1 MTSLQSKY
9 IRCINYLF
17 MKKTIIALSSLSLFV
32 ACVQEKSGQV
42 VISVKYPQTK
52 KVNQVDD
59 YFGTKVEDPYR
70 WLEDDNSAET
80 KAWVDEENKVTFSYL
95 DKIPFRDRVKKR
107 LTQLWNYEKL
117 SPPEKKAGMYFSFYN
132 NGLQNQAVLCMQKN
146 VTDARVEL
154 LDPNK
159 LSADGTV
166 SFSGWDVSKD
176 GKYLAYGISKAGSDW
191 VELHVLEIST
201 KKELSDKIE
210 WVKFSNIS
218 WYKNGFYYSRYD
230 TPETGKALTKKN
242 TGHKVYYH
250 ELGTLQDADKLVFAD
265 EAHPDRNFS
274 ATVTDDEKYL
284 ILSGSESTSGNSLWV
299 KEIKDPV
306 NSWHKLVDNFGN
318 DYNVIHNSGSNF
330 YVLTNYK
337 ASNQRL
343 LKINVSNAEE
353 TYWQEIIPQQKDLLE
368 GVHYADRKFIA
379 SFMHDVA
386 SRMNIYDTLGI
397 LLNEVNLEGLCKVEG
412 LSTAD
417 NDSMVFYTRATFTAP
432 PSVYAYNIKENRNQ
446 VFFKPKTDFK
456 SEEYETKQVF
466 FPSKDGTRI
475 PMFITCKKGIK
486 QDGNNPCFVFGY
498 GGFNIFYAPE
508 YRTDRALFLEAGG
521 IYCVPGI
528 RGGGD
533 YGEDWHKAGTKCQK
547 QHVFDDFIAACDY
560 LVAEKYTSHEKLA
573 IHGRS
578 NGGLLI
584 GAIMTERPDIAKV
597 CIPTVG
603 VLDML
608 RFHLFT
614 IGRSWSIDYGC
625 SENKDEFACLY
636 KYSPLHNIKKTNDPA
651 TLILTGDHD
660 DRVVPAHS
668 FKFAATLQANQTGN
682 EPVIIR
688 IDKNAGHG
696 SGKPTAKQIDEFGDM
711 WSFVF
716 YNLGVNTL
724 PW

>member
-1 MTSLQSKY
+1 
-9 IRCINYLF
+9 
-17 MKKTIIALSSLSLFV
+17 MKKVIITLSTLGLLACSQEKPTKEVIAL
-32 ACVQEKSGQV
+32 
-42 VISVKYPQTK
+42 KYPQTK

-59 YFGTKVEDPYR
+59 YFGIKVADPYR

-95 DKIPFRDRVKKR
+95 DKIPYRENVKKR

-117 SPPEKKAGMYFSFYN
+117 TAPVKKAGMYFSFYN
-132 NGLQNQAVLCMQKN
+132 NGLQNQAVLCVQKN
-146 VTDARVEL
+146 LKDARTEL

-166 SFSGWDVSKD
+166 SFSGWGVSKD

-191 VELHVLEIST
+191 VEIHVMEIAG
-201 KKELSDKIE
+201 KKKLSDKIE
-210 WVKFSNIS
+210 WVKFSGIS
-218 WYKNGFYYSRYD
+218 WCKNGFYYSRYD
-230 TPETGKALTKKN
+230 APESGKALTKQN

-250 ELGTLQDADKLVFAD
+250 EVGTPQTADKLIFAD
-265 EAHPDRNFS
+265 GAHPDRNFT
-274 ATVTDDEKYL
+274 AGVTDDEKYL
-284 ILSGSESTSGNSLWV
+284 VLSGSESTSGNSLWI
-299 KEIKDPV
+299 KEV
-306 NSWHKLVDNFGN
+306 NDATNKWYKLVDNFEN
-318 DYNVIHNSGSNF
+318 DYNVVHNSGANF
-330 YVLTNYK
+330 YVQTNYK

-343 LKINVSNAEE
+343 LKISLTNAEE
-353 TYWQEIIPQQKDLLE
+353 KYWQEIIPQQKDLLE
-368 GVHYADRKFIA
+368 GVQYADRKFVA

-386 SRMNIYDTLGI
+386 SRMNVYDTNGLLLYEANLG
-397 LLNEVNLEGLCKVEG
+397 GLCKVND
-412 LSTAD
+412 LSTSDKDTIA
-417 NDSMVFYTRATFTAP
+417 FFTRATFTAP
-432 PSVYAYNIKENRNQ
+432 PTVYMYNVKENKMEL
-446 VFFKPKTDFK
+446 FFQPKTDFK
-456 SEEYETKQVF
+456 SEDYETKQVF
-466 FPSKDGTRI
+466 FTSKDGTKI
-475 PMFITCKKGIK
+475 PMFITSKKGIELN
-486 QDGNNPCFVFGY
+486 GNNPCFVFGY
-498 GGFNIFYAPE
+498 GGFNAYYSPE

-533 YGEDWHKAGTKCQK
+533 YGEDWHKAGTKCKK
-547 QHVFDDFIAACDY
+547 QNVFDDFIAACDY

-584 GAIMTERPDIAKV
+584 GAVMTERPDVAKV

-614 IGRSWSIDYGC
+614 IGRAWTIDYGC

-636 KYSPLHNIKKTNDPA
+636 KYSPLHNVKKTNYPA
-651 TLILTGDHD
+651 TLVLTGDHD

-668 FKFAATLQANQTGN
+668 FKFAATLQENQTGT
-682 EPVIIR
+682 EPIIIR

-696 SGKPTAKQIDEFGDM
+696 AGKPTAKQIDEYGDM

-716 YNLGVNTL
+716 YNLEVDKL

>member
-1 MTSLQSKY
+1 
-9 IRCINYLF
+9 
-17 MKKTIIALSSLSLFV
+17 MKKTIIAISALGLL
-32 ACVQEKSGQV
+32 ACSQEKPTKE
-42 VISVKYPQTK
+42 VIVLKYPQTK

-59 YFGTKVEDPYR
+59 YFGTKVADPYR

-95 DKIPFRDRVKKR
+95 DKIPFRENVKKR

-117 SPPEKKAGMYFSFYN
+117 TAPVKKAGMYFSFYN
-132 NGLQNQAVLCMQKN
+132 NGLQNQAVLCVQKN
-146 VTDARVEL
+146 LKDARVEL

-166 SFSGWDVSKD
+166 SFSGWDVSKN

-191 VELHVLEIST
+191 VEIHVMEIAG

-210 WVKFSNIS
+210 WVKFSGIS
-218 WYKNGFYYSRYD
+218 WCKNGFYYSRYD
-230 TPETGKALTKKN
+230 APENGKALTKQN

-250 ELGTLQDADKLVFAD
+250 EVGTAQSADKLIFAD
-265 EAHPDRNFS
+265 EAHPDRNFT
-274 ATVTDDEKYL
+274 AGVTDDEKYL
-284 ILSGSESTSGNSLWV
+284 TLSGSESTSGNSLWI
-299 KEIKDPV
+299 KEV
-306 NSWHKLVDNFGN
+306 NDATNKWNKLVDNFEN
-318 DYNVIHNSGSNF
+318 DYNIVHNSCNNF
-330 YVLTNYK
+330 YVQTNYK

-343 LKINVSNAEE
+343 LKISLTNAEE
-353 TYWQEIIPQQKDLLE
+353 KYWQEIIPQQKDLLE
-368 GVHYADRKFIA
+368 GVQYADRKFVA

-386 SRMNIYDTLGI
+386 SRMNVYDTNGLLLYEANLG
-397 LLNEVNLEGLCKVEG
+397 GLCKVND
-412 LSTAD
+412 LSTSDKDTIA
-417 NDSMVFYTRATFTAP
+417 FFTRATFTAP
-432 PSVYAYNIKENRNQ
+432 PAVYTYNVKENRMEL
-446 VFFKPKTDFK
+446 FFQPKTDFK
-456 SEEYETKQVF
+456 SEDYETKQVF
-466 FPSKDGTRI
+466 FISKDGTKI
-475 PMFITCKKGIK
+475 PMFITLKKGIELN
-486 QDGNNPCFVFGY
+486 GNNPCFVFGY
-498 GGFNIFYAPE
+498 GGFNAYYSPE

-533 YGEDWHKAGTKCQK
+533 YGEDWHKAGTKCLK
-547 QHVFDDFIAACDY
+547 QNVFDDFIAACDY
-560 LVAEKYTSHEKLA
+560 LVVEKYTSHEKLA

-584 GAIMTERPDIAKV
+584 GAVMTERPDVAKV
-597 CIPTVG
+597 CIPAVG

-614 IGRSWSIDYGC
+614 IGRAWTVDYGC

-636 KYSPLHNIKKTNDPA
+636 KYSPLHNVKKTNYPA
-651 TLILTGDHD
+651 TLVLTGDHD

-668 FKFAATLQANQTGN
+668 FKFAATLQENQTGN
-682 EPVIIR
+682 EPIIIR

-696 SGKPTAKQIDEFGDM
+696 TGKPTAKQIDEYGDM

-716 YNLGVNTL
+716 YNLGVDKL

>member
-1 MTSLQSKY
+1 
-9 IRCINYLF
+9 
-17 MKKTIIALSSLSLFV
+17 MKKTIITLASLSLLS
-32 ACVQEKSGQV
+32 ACTQPKSTKET
-42 VISVKYPQTK
+42 ITLKYPQTK
-52 KVNQVDD
+52 KVNQVDE
-59 YFGTKVEDPYR
+59 YFGTKVSDPYR

-80 KAWVDEENKVTFSYL
+80 KAWVDEENKITFSYL
-95 DKIPFRDRVKKR
+95 DKIPFRENVKKR

-117 SPPEKKAGMYFSFYN
+117 SAPVKKAGMYISFYN
-132 NGLQNQAVLCMQKN
+132 NGLQNQAVLCMQKSLK
-146 VTDARVEL
+146 DARVEL

-191 VELHVLEIST
+191 VEINVLEIAT
-201 KKELSDKIE
+201 QKQLTDKIE
-210 WVKFSNIS
+210 WVKFSEIS

-230 TPETGKALTKKN
+230 APKDNKALTEQN

-250 ELGTLQDADKLVFAD
+250 EVGTAQSDDKLLFSD
-265 EAHPDRNFS
+265 ESHPDRNF
-274 ATVTDDEKYL
+274 AADVTDDEKY
-284 ILSGSESTSGNSLWV
+284 IVLSGSESTSGNSLWI
-299 KEIKDPV
+299 KEIKDAG
-306 NSWHKLVDNFGN
+306 NNWHKLVDNFEN
-318 DYNVIHNSGSNF
+318 DYVVVHNSGNNF
-330 YVLTNYK
+330 YVQTNYK

-343 LKINVSNAEE
+343 VKINLANAEE
-353 TYWQEIIPQQKDLLE
+353 KYWQEIIPQQKDLLE
-368 GVHYADRKFIA
+368 GVQYADRKFLA

-386 SRMNIYDTLGI
+386 SRMNVYDTAGI
-397 LLNEVNLEGLCKVEG
+397 LLNEVNLDGLCKVNE
-412 LSTAD
+412 LSTSEHDTVAFFIR
-417 NDSMVFYTRATFTAP
+417 STFTAP
-432 PSVYAYNIKENRNQ
+432 PAVYSYNIKENKTQ
-446 VFFKPKTDFK
+446 LFFQPKTDFK

-466 FPSKDGTRI
+466 FAGKDGTKI
-475 PMFITCKKGIK
+475 PMFITAKKGIELN
-486 QDGNNPCFVFGY
+486 GNNPCFVFGY
-498 GGFNIFYAPE
+498 GGFNAYYSPE

-521 IYCVPGI
+521 VYCVPGI

-547 QHVFDDFIAACDY
+547 QNVFDDFIAACDY

-584 GAIMTERPDIAKV
+584 GAVMTQHPNIAKV

-614 IGRSWSIDYGC
+614 IGRAWCVDYGC

-636 KYSPLHNIKKTNDPA
+636 KYSPLHNVKKTNYPA

-668 FKFAATLQANQTGN
+668 FKFAATLQENQTGN
-682 EPVIIR
+682 EPIIIR

-696 SGKPTAKQIDEFGDM
+696 AGKPTAKQIDEYGDM

-716 YNLGVNTL
+716 YNLNVDKL

>member
-1 MTSLQSKY
+1 
-9 IRCINYLF
+9 
-17 MKKTIIALSSLSLFV
+17 MKKVIIALSAFSILS
-32 ACVQEKSGQV
+32 ACHQEKAAKEV
-42 VISVKYPQTK
+42 VALTYPQTK
-52 KVNQVDD
+52 KTNQIDD
-59 YFGTKVEDPYR
+59 YFGTKVSDPYR

-80 KAWVDEENKVTFSYL
+80 KAWVDEENKITFSYL
-95 DKIPFRDRVKKR
+95 EKIPFRENVKKR

-117 SPPEKKAGMYFSFYN
+117 TAPVKKAGMYFSFYN
-132 NGLQNQAVLCMQKN
+132 NGLQNQAVLCVQKN
-146 VTDARVEL
+146 LKDTRIEL
-154 LDPNK
+154 LDPNS

-191 VELHVLEIST
+191 VEINVLEIST
-201 KKELSDKIE
+201 KKQLTDKIE

-218 WYKNGFYYSRYD
+218 WCKNGFYYSRYD
-230 TPETGKALTKKN
+230 APESGKALTKQN

-250 ELGTLQDADKLVFAD
+250 EVGTNQSADKLIFAD
-265 EAHPDRNFS
+265 GTHPDRNF
-274 ATVTDDEKYL
+274 AAGVTDDEKYL
-284 ILSGSESTSGNSLWV
+284 ILSGSESTSGNSLWI
-299 KEIKDPV
+299 KETNDV
-306 NSWHKLVDNFGN
+306 GNNWHKLVDNFES
-318 DYNVIHNSGSNF
+318 DYNVIYNNGNNF
-330 YVLTNYK
+330 YIQTNYK

-343 LKINVSNAEE
+343 LKINLSTAEE
-353 TYWQEIIPQQKDLLE
+353 KYWQEIISQQKDLLE
-368 GVHYADRKFIA
+368 GVQYADRKFIA

-386 SRMNIYDTLGI
+386 SKVNVYDTAGL
-397 LLNEVNLEGLCKVEG
+397 LLNEVNLEGLCKVND
-412 LSTAD
+412 LSTSDKDTIA
-417 NDSMVFYTRATFTAP
+417 FFTRATFTAP
-432 PSVYAYNIKENRNQ
+432 PMVYAYNIKQNKTEL
-446 VFFKPKTDFK
+446 FFKPKTDFK
-456 SEEYETKQVF
+456 SEDYETKQVF
-466 FPSKDGTRI
+466 FNSKDGALI
-475 PMFITCKKGIK
+475 PMFITSKKGIELN
-486 QDGNNPCFVFGY
+486 GNNPCFVFGY
-498 GGFNIFYAPE
+498 GGFNAYYSPE

-533 YGEDWHKAGTKCQK
+533 YGEDWHKAGTKCKK
-547 QHVFDDFIAACDY
+547 QNVFDDFIAACDY
-560 LVAEKYTSHEKLA
+560 LVTEKYTSHEKLA

-584 GAIMTERPDIAKV
+584 GAVMTQRPDIAKV

-614 IGRSWSIDYGC
+614 IGKAWCVDYGC

-636 KYSPLHNIKKTNDPA
+636 KYSPLHNVKKVNYPA
-651 TLILTGDHD
+651 TLVLTGDHD

-668 FKFAATLQANQTGN
+668 FKFAATLQENQIGT
-682 EPVIIR
+682 EPIIIR

-696 SGKPTAKQIDEFGDM
+696 AGKPTAKQIDEYGDM

-716 YNLGVNTL
+716 YNLGVDKL